1 MKKTPVKDNRIKL
14 TFLGGLG
21 EIGKNMMVL
30 EDRENAVILDA
41 GLMFPTDQTPGID
54 LILPDF
60 SYVSKIKDKIRAIIL
75 THGHEDHIG
84 SVPFLFKHY
93 LRVPVYGT
101 KLTLGLLK
109 TKLKEQ
115 NLKAELKEVTAKSRL
130 KIGSFRFEFIPQI
143 HSIPDGMAVA
153 IHTPF
158 GIILHSGD
166 FKFDTTP
173 LAGQKVY
180 YERFAEL
187 AKKGVLLLLS
197 DSTNAEEPGITPSER
212 MVADR
217 LKEIFLEASGKVI
230 VASFASHIHRIQNIF
245 DAARA
250 TGRQVAISGR
260 SMRQSIQVAMET
272 GHLKISKKQLIDINR
287 IGEMPDHQICIIC
300 TGSQGEPLSAL
311 SLIAS
316 HEHRHIQV
324 DKGDTVVIAASPIPG
339 NERSVSTIIN
349 SLLKSGAEVIYS
361 KIDRVHVS
369 GHASQEELKLLLNLT
384 RPEYFVP
391 IHGEIRHLVRHAHIA
406 RETGIDDS
414 RIFILENGD
423 TLVIDEN
430 GVRRSRHIDCG
441 VTYVDG
447 LHIGDL
453 SQDAVLRDRENLSK
467 SGIVF
472 VVAAIDRN
480 NRKVIYGPDLITK
493 GIKMSPDD
501 ISLASERLRKKI
513 TKMLKEEE
521 VVDTGFIKKSV
532 TESLNSFVF
541 EKTRKRPLVMP
552 LFIEV

>member
-1 MKKTPVKDNRIKL
+1 MKKQKESASKIKL

-21 EIGKNMMVL
+21 EIGKNMMVI
-30 EDRENAVILDA
+30 EDDENAVILDA
-41 GLMFPTDQTPGID
+41 GLMFPTEQTPGID

-60 SYVSKIKDKIRAIIL
+60 SYALKVKNKIKAIIL

-84 SVPFLFKHY
+84 AVPY
-93 LRVPVYGT
+93 LLRYIRAPIYGS

-109 TKLKEQ
+109 PKLKEQ
-115 NLKAELKEVTAKSRL
+115 SLKAELKEITSRSRL
-130 KIGSFRFEFIPQI
+130 KIGSFKFEFIPQI

-153 IHTPF
+153 IHTPY

-173 LAGQKVY
+173 LPGQKVH

-187 AKKGVLLLLS
+187 AKEGVILLLS
-197 DSTNAEEPGITPSER
+197 DSTNAEEHGITPPER
-212 MVADR
+212 IVADR
-217 LKEIFLEASGKVI
+217 LKEIFLEARGKVI

-250 TGRQVAISGR
+250 AGRQVALSGR
-260 SMRQSIQVAMET
+260 SMRQSTQVAMET
-272 GHLKISKKQLIDINR
+272 GHLKISQKQLIDINR
-287 IGEMPDHQICIIC
+287 VGEMPDHQICILC

-324 DKGDTVVIAASPIPG
+324 GPGDTVVIAASPIPG
-339 NERSVSTIIN
+339 NERSVSNIIN
-349 SLLKSGAEVIYS
+349 SLMKSGAEVIYS
-361 KIDRVHVS
+361 KVDRVHVS

-384 RPEYFVP
+384 RPQYFVP
-391 IHGEIRHLVRHAHIA
+391 IHGEFRHLFRHAQLA
-406 RETGIDDS
+406 VQTGINEKN
-414 RIFILENGD
+414 IFTLENGD
-423 TLVIDEN
+423 SLVISEK
-430 GVRRSRHIDCG
+430 GVCRTRHIDCG
-441 VTYVDG
+441 VIYVDG

-453 SQDAVLRDRENLSK
+453 GKQAVLRDRKDLAR

-480 NRKVIYGPDLITK
+480 NRRIIYGPDLITK
-493 GIKMSPDD
+493 GIQISKED
-501 ISLASERLRKKI
+501 IKLATDRLYRKILKI
-513 TKMLKEEE
+513 LNEEE
-521 VVDTGFIKKSV
+521 MVDIFFIKNRVS
-532 TESLNSFVF
+532 ESLNSFLY

-552 LFIEV
+552 FFIEV